1 MRKIN
6 KGTVVKVMSM
16 GLAVAIAAGSVLTYN
31 VKSNAN
37 EVQNVAVERTVT
49 MNAQEYV
56 NANIDNLV
64 DMSEE
69 ELEATFGN
77 EEFQN
82 EIFAAAKR
90 TNKRGGGISLQ
101 GKLNKLSSSQ
111 LQNLAG
117 KLADKLPKSM
127 KEKVEENSNQT
138 IEEIIVEILEKLK
151 AGLDPAALSGWLQD
165 PIGLNKIVA
174 DMLAAGIVGVAS
186 ASIDALIEL
195 VSGESV
201 EE

>member
-37 EVQNVAVERTVT
+37 EIENVAVERTVT

-101 GKLNKLSSSQ
+101 GKLNKLSASQ

-127 KEKVEENSNQT
+127 KEKVEENSSQSL
-138 IEEIIVEILEKLK
+138 EEIIIEVLEKLK
-151 AGLDPAALSGWLQD
+151 EGLDAEAISQWLQD
-165 PIGLNKIVA
+165 TFGMNKIIA
-174 DMLAAGIVGVAS
+174 DMLAAGIVGVAN
-186 ASIDALIEL
+186 ASIDALIAL
-195 VSGESV
+195 VSGENV